1 MLAASL
7 EWPFALRMALRV
19 STREDLTA
27 GSDEQVTSLGHA
39 PSHAHVL
46 CQQVLTFYEQ
56 RNRVFL
62 G

>member
-7 EWPFALRMALRV
+7 EWPLALRMALRV

-27 GSDEQVTSLGHA
+27 GSESFGHA

-46 CQQVLTFYEQ
+46 CQQVLTFHEQ
-56 RNRVFL
+56 GNRVFL

>member
-7 EWPFALRMALRV
+7 EWPLALRMALRV

-27 GSDEQVTSLGHA
+27 GSDE
-39 PSHAHVL
+39 SHAHVL
-46 CQQVLTFYEQ
+46 CEQVLTFHEQ
-56 RNRVFL
+56 GNRVFL